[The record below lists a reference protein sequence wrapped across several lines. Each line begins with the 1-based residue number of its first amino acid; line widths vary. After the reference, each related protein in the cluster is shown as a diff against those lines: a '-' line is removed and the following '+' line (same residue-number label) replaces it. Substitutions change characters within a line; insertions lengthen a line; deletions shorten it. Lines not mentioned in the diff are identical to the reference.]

1 MGSRIRVVE
10 PNLVYSATQRCNDR
24 QFLFR
29 PDHNPAHPLLHIDCP
44 PEALDPTSP
53 VIPVPSTINV
63 IGASAARALA
73 LHPLS
78 LHWLDGNLNH
88 IHDGVSVNI
97 DQIGDLAPFF
107 RDFLSAVAR
116 GTNRLLERTNHVFGG
131 RYHMEPCLDLPSAE
145 QQLVYALTNAVK
157 DGAVERVSESPF
169 FSTYRHL
176 AFGEPLMYWR
186 IDWEAFWAAGG
197 PRKKSHKP
205 KDYLRWDTLELA
217 PLPGWESLTIPQRQ
231 TRVRRLVRDVEEGVA
246 DRRRAE
252 GRIVVGVP
260 RLYALSPFER
270 PKNPPDDGPQ
280 PLCHASD
287 PEAHR
292 GFKRRWRELLHE
304 YHKASIDYRA
314 GYHEREFPEGTY
326 RPPIVTIYTSSRL

>member
-1 MGSRIRVVE
+1 MASRIRVVE
-10 PNLVYSATQRCNDR
+10 PGLVYSATQRCNDR
-24 QFLFR
+24 RFLFR
-29 PDHNPAHPLLHIDCP
+29 PDHNPANPLLHIDCP
-44 PEALDPTSP
+44 SEALDSASP

-63 IGASAARALA
+63 IGASAARSLA
-73 LHPLS
+73 LHPLN
-78 LHWLDGNLNH
+78 LHWLEGNVNH
-88 IHDGVSVNI
+88 LHDGFSTTPE
-97 DQIGDLAPFF
+97 QIGNVAPFF
-107 RDFLSAVAR
+107 RDFLSNVAR
-116 GTNRLLERTNHVFGG
+116 GINRILERTNHVFGG

-157 DGAVERVSESPF
+157 DGLVERVSESPF

-176 AFGEPLMYWR
+176 AFGEPLAFWR
-186 IDWEAFWAAGG
+186 IDWDAYWRAGG

-205 KDYLRWDTLELA
+205 KDYLRWDTLELT
-217 PLPGWESLTIPQRQ
+217 PLPGWENLTISQRQ
-231 TRVRRLVRDVEEGVA
+231 TRVRRLVRDVEEEVA

-252 GRIVVGVP
+252 GCIAVGVP

-270 PKNPPDDGPQ
+270 PKRPPDDDPQ

-287 PEAHR
+287 AESR
-292 GFKRRWRELLHE
+292 REFKRQWREIMAE
-304 YHKASIDYRA
+304 YRKASIDYRA